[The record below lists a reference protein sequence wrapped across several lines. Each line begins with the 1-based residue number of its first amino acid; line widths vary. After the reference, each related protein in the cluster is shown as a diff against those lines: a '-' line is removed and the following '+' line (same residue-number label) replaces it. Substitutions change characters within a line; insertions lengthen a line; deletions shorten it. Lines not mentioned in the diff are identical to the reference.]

1 MVYVESETIKINMQ
15 NFSLLFD
22 ASPFLLIL
30 VGAVFVHACFQL
42 SVSVLTLLN
51 SHTIGR
57 RLANQTLMSLNFW
70 YIIGVGVMI
79 ALLQLAAISV
89 ERLAMDRNPMLATIV
104 SLSILPLVALMVV
117 LFYYR
122 HGRGTQLWL
131 PRSATEYITSRAKK
145 TKSVLEAF
153 SLGMTTV
160 VAELPFV
167 IAPLAIIAFAFNGF
181 SADKWFSLSVGYA
194 LAVCA
199 PLIFVSFYISSGHKV
214 SAVQRWREEAK
225 TYLKWT
231 SATALLLLTLYI
243 AVLQL
248 GLSS

>member
-1 MVYVESETIKINMQ
+1 MQ

-57 RLANQTLMSLNFW
+57 RLANSMLLSLNFW
-70 YIIGVGVMI
+70 YVLGVGVMI
-79 ALLQLAAISV
+79 ALLQLTAISL

-104 SLSILPLVALMVV
+104 SLSVLPLVALMVV

-122 HGRGTQLWL
+122 QGRGTQLWL
-131 PRSATEYITSRAKK
+131 PRKATEYITSRAKK
-145 TKSVLEAF
+145 TKSGVEAF

-167 IAPLAIIAFAFNGF
+167 VAPLAIIAFVFNGF
-181 SADKWFSLSVGYA
+181 SADKWLGLSVGYA
-194 LAVCA
+194 LAVCV
-199 PLIFVSFYISSGHKV
+199 PLVFVSFYISSGHKV
-214 SAVQRWREEAK
+214 SAVQRWREESK

-231 SATALLLLTLYI
+231 SAAALLLLTIYI
-243 AVLQL
+243 TVLQL
-248 GLSS
+248 GASA

>member
-1 MVYVESETIKINMQ
+1 MQ
-15 NFSLLFD
+15 NFSILFD

-30 VGAVFVHACFQL
+30 IGAVFVHACFQL

-57 RLANQTLMSLNFW
+57 RLANRTLMSLNFW
-70 YIIGVGVMI
+70 YILGVGVMI
-79 ALLQLAAISV
+79 ALLQLAMISI
-89 ERLAMDRNPMLATIV
+89 ERLAIDREPVLTTIV
-104 SLSILPLVALMVV
+104 SLSVLPVVALMVV

-122 HGRGTQLWL
+122 RGRGTQLWL
-131 PRSATEYITSRAKK
+131 PRSATDYITSRAKK
-145 TKSVLEAF
+145 TKSAIEAF

-181 SADKWFSLSVGYA
+181 AADKWLGLSVGYA

-199 PLIFVSFYISSGHKV
+199 PLVFVSFYISSGHKI
-214 SAVQRWREEAK
+214 SAVQKWREESK

-231 SATALLLLTLYI
+231 SAAALVLLTLYI

-248 GLSS
+248 GVSA

>member
-1 MVYVESETIKINMQ
+1 M
-15 NFSLLFD
+15 
-22 ASPFLLIL
+22 
-30 VGAVFVHACFQL
+30 HACFQL

-57 RLANQTLMSLNFW
+57 RLANTKLMTLNLW
-70 YIIGVGVMI
+70 YIVGVGVMI
-79 ALLQLAAISV
+79 TLLQLGVIAL
-89 ERLAMDRNPMLATIV
+89 ERLAMDRIPLVTTIV
-104 SLSILPLVALMVV
+104 SLSLLPLVALMVV

-122 HGRGTQLWL
+122 RGRGTQLWL
-131 PRSATEYITSRAKK
+131 PRSATSYITSRAKK
-145 TKSVLEAF
+145 TKSGIEAF

-160 VAELPFV
+160 IAELPFV

-181 SADKWFSLSVGYA
+181 SADKWLSLSVGYA

-199 PLIFVSFYISSGHKV
+199 PLVFVSFYISSGHKV
-214 SAVQRWREEAK
+214 SAVQRWREESK

-231 SATALLLLTLYI
+231 SAAALLLLTLYL

-248 GLSS
+248 GVSS